1 MGTYYIGA
9 DVHSNNTELTIE
21 KNRTVV
27 RRLSLPTRIPAI
39 VEALAGF
46 QGRKEMAIEE
56 STMAGW
62 LYRNLVDKVDKLVVS
77 DPRRNKLIACD
88 GDKDDKIDSAK
99 LAMLLRGGY
108 LRPVYHSLDA
118 DRLNL
123 KHWVQL
129 YHDRMAHST
138 RCINQIRARC
148 RMEGVKVPRGVLR
161 DEEKRRAWLDG
172 LESAHLAKMLS
183 VLWAGYTATGQ
194 QCRAAR
200 RQVAGLARQHPIVD
214 KWQEVSGIGVIRAVT
229 LFAYVD
235 TPYRFSRKNRLWK
248 YCGVG
253 LERTASGKDRH
264 GRPKPGRLKLNGRAN
279 RRLKNV
285 VLGAATSAIHQKSN
299 VFKDY
304 YERLLKDGVSKSN
317 ARHAVARK
325 MLTVMWGMWKNDS
338 RFDAGRC

>member
-39 VEALAGF
+39 VEALEGF

-129 YHDRMAHST
+129 YDDRMVHST

-161 DEEKRRAWLDG
+161 DEEKRQAWLDG
-172 LESAHLAKMLS
+172 LESARLAEMLS
-183 VLWAGYTATGQ
+183 VLWIGYAATVH

-200 RQVAGLARQHPIVD
+200 RQVVGLARQYPIVD
-214 KWQEVSGIGVIRAVT
+214 KWQELPGVGIIRAVT
-229 LFAYVD
+229 LLAYVD

-264 GRPKPGRLKLNGRAN
+264 GRPKPGRLKLNGRGN